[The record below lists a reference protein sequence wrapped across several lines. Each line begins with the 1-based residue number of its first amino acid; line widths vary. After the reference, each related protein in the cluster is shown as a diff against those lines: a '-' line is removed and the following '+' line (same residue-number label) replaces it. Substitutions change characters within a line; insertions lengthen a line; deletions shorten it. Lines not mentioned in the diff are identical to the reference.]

1 MMLALKATKPPNLD
15 VVPSTASFSAP
26 GQMGVYVL
34 DSNKEATLAFTL
46 GMVSKP
52 VYVLDSNKEATL
64 AFTLGMVT
72 KPLPLVTAMLI
83 HCTLVSKITMFP
95 SPIPV
100 CRHSQYRT
108 VN

>member
-46 GMVSKP
+46 GMVSK
-52 VYVLDSNKEATL
+52 S
-64 AFTLGMVT
+64 
-72 KPLPLVTAMLI
+72 LPLVTAMLI
-83 HCTLVSKITMFP
+83 HCTLVSKITVFP

-100 CRHSQYRT
+100 CRHLQYRT